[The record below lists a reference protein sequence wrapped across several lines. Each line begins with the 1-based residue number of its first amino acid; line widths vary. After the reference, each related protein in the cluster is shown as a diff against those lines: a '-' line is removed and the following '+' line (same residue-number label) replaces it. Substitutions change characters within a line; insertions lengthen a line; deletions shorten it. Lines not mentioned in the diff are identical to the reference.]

1 MKTLE
6 TLTLKSVIEHSAE
19 VFVGRQAMT
28 MVNGEPLTYQAFF
41 NQVQK
46 LSAFLHDQGIITG
59 DRVALLSENRPQW
72 GVAYFAI
79 TTMGAV
85 VVPILPEFRANE
97 VNHILRHAG
106 CKAVIIS
113 NRQLEKLD
121 DSQFDRLNAIMMVED
136 FSLAPRPQ
144 GKDRL
149 KEVVLEGSKELA
161 KFREAAL
168 RFTGFI
174 PPEVREDDLASII
187 YTSGTTGHSKG
198 VMLTHKN
205 IVFDALA
212 TLKIQS
218 VTETDRLLSILPLSH
233 AYECTLGMVIP
244 LIAGACVYY
253 LDKPPTAR
261 VLLPAMAQVKPT
273 MMLTVPLVI
282 EKIYKMQILP
292 KFTRKAFIRA
302 LYHLKPIR
310 RKLHRIAGKKLY
322 ASFGGALHFFG
333 IGGAA
338 LAPEVEQFLRDAKF
352 PYAIGYGLTE
362 TSPIIAGCS
371 PDKTRFRST
380 GPVIPGV
387 EIKIDNPHPQ
397 TGEGE
402 ILARGPIIMRGY
414 YNDPERT
421 VSVMTPDGWFR
432 TGDLGVLDADGYLYI
447 KGRLKNM
454 ILGPS
459 GENIYP
465 EEIETVI
472 NEFDYVLES
481 LVFEHEH
488 QMYARVHL
496 NYEALDQTF
505 GDSKLSEFQ
514 LQKHIQEL
522 LENLRT
528 QVNQRVPN
536 FARIKKIIEQSEPFE
551 KTPTQKIKRFLY
563 ITP

>member
-551 KTPTQKIKRFLY
+551 KTPTQK
-563 ITP
+563 